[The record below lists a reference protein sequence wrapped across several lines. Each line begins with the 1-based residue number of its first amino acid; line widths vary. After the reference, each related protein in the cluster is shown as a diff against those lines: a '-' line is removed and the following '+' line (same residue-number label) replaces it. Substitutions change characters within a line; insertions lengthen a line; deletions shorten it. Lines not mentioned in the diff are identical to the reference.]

1 MRRNLMGA
9 SLLLA
14 IATVLAPALPSIAH
28 GGYSLESLKGRWA
41 FVERYHVGQAP
52 GTAMGLYT
60 FDGAGKCTYRGTE
73 HGWIYSEATEIRG
86 GCTYSISKSG
96 QGEISGAP
104 MVDTSFVLTAHGHEI
119 RYIFTGERGYFGSG
133 RMIPADGRYSS
144 ANLSGRWSFIENYQL
159 GDAYGSAVG
168 QVRFDGDGGCAERWV
183 EHGGTASYGP
193 SGPGKNWVDCT
204 YAVDQNGLGVIT
216 GGFVDQHFV
225 VADTGNTIFFI
236 DADEMWPGYYGDGE
250 MRRL

>member
-1 MRRNLMGA
+1 MRRNVFV
-9 SLLLA
+9 
-14 IATVLAPALPSIAH
+14 IAAVLALGVVLGAALPSAAH
-28 GGYSLESLKGRWA
+28 GGHSVASLKGRWA

-52 GTAMGLYT
+52 GSAMGIYN
-60 FDGAGKCTYRGTE
+60 FDGAGNCTYSGTE
-73 HGWIYSEATEIRG
+73 HGWIYSTATPITGE
-86 GCTYSISKSG
+86 CTYTISKSG
-96 QGEISGAP
+96 QGEITGAP
-104 MVDTSFVLTAHGHEI
+104 MVDTAFVLTAHGQEI
-119 RYIFTGERGYFGSG
+119 RYIFTGERGYFGNG
-133 RMIPADGRYSS
+133 LMIPADGRYSPAS
-144 ANLSGRWSFIENYQL
+144 LAGRWSFIEDYQL

-193 SGPGKNWVDCT
+193 SGPGKNWVECT
-204 YAVDQNGLGVIT
+204 YAVGSNGLGVIT

-225 VADTGNTIFFI
+225 VADEARTILFI